1 MAYNSYFP
9 QYYKP
14 IQQMP
19 VNAPQMPSNVPQ
31 NNNSG
36 IIWVQGE
43 AAAKAYPVATGQAV
57 LLMDSESSVMYIKSC
72 DSSGMP
78 QPLRIFDYTERT
90 ATASEAGIVKRPAED
105 YVSRSEFDEFKSE
118 IKKSIKG
125 IKKPK
130 PVTSE
135 VDDDE

>member
-9 QYYKP
+9 QYYQP

-43 AAAKAYPVATGQAV
+43 AAAKAYPVATGH
-57 LLMDSESSVMYIKSC
+57 
-72 DSSGMP
+72 
-78 QPLRIFDYTERT
+78 
-90 ATASEAGIVKRPAED
+90 ATAVTTL
-105 YVSRSEFDEFKSE
+105 YVHHRAF
-118 IKKSIKG
+118 
-125 IKKPK
+125 
-130 PVTSE
+130 
-135 VDDDE
+135 